1 VLQKD
6 RQFLLHSLR
15 FFEGSRNCLLEHTN
29 SPPFFLVEQGLP
41 ILLEHTS
48 SPPFF
53 LEEQGLPILL
63 EHTSSSPFFFS
74 GAGTAVPAP
83 LEKTEVN
90 WCAPEG

>member
-6 RQFLLHSLR
+6 RQFR
-15 FFEGSRNCLLEHTN
+15 

-53 LEEQGLPILL
+53 LVEQELPILL
-63 EHTSSSPFFFS
+63 EHTSSPPFFLVEQELPILKNGGELVCSRRKF
-74 GAGTAVPAP
+74 VLP
-83 LEKTEVN
+83 
-90 WCAPEG
+90 